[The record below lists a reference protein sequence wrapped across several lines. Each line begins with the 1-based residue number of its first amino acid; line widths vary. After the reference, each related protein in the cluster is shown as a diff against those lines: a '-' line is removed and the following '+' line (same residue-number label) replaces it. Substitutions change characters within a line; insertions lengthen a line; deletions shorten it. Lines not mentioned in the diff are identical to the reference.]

1 MTYGACAIDGRYRRM
16 DGRAFGF
23 SGEGKG
29 LKAARSKKCIKQNKQ
44 TCRACRHTKNEQ
56 G

>member
-29 LKAARSKKCIKQNKQ
+29 LNFAVSFFASGCVVVVEVGIRG
-44 TCRACRHTKNEQ
+44 RV